1 MYVNCLDE
9 SVCRRYTRTCT
20 AEFTYTWLCVAFALK
35 IHAFVLD
42 SRITLYNILQFNS
55 HDTLSCSVWHMH
67 CNAPRLSQSWH
78 DVCACGVFARKK
90 NTEQR
95 LSTIHAAIRS
105 RWHTHSKLLS
115 PIWTKTYIDT
125 CVTQNAT
132 YNKFFEIVFMICCV
146 KHRFPFGE
154 IFYFFT
160 VIVVHISKVRH
171 CRRKA
176 LPSVNVCIW

>member
-1 MYVNCLDE
+1 MIPCLAVCDTCIAMHH
-9 SVCRRYTRTCT
+9 VCRS
-20 AEFTYTWLCVAFALK
+20 LDMMCVHVAY
-35 IHAFVLD
+35 
-42 SRITLYNILQFNS
+42 SRE
-55 HDTLSCSVWHMH
+55 
-67 CNAPRLSQSWH
+67 
-78 DVCACGVFARKK
+78 KK